1 MRGEMNKMGNKI
13 DLPEQ
18 TILWKDRKRTIFG
31 LPLSFT
37 RYALYEDRII
47 VSKGFLNVVEDEV
60 MLFRI
65 LDFKLRLSLGQRIFR
80 VGTVEITSSDATN
93 KELHLKS
100 IKKARE
106 VKQLISEKVMEQRK
120 KHGVRAIDRIE
131 EGPMDDM

>member
-1 MRGEMNKMGNKI
+1 MGNKI

>member
-1 MRGEMNKMGNKI
+1 MNKMGNKI

-37 RYALYEDRII
+37 RYTLYEDRLI
-47 VSKGFLNVVEDEV
+47 VSKGLLSVVEDEV

-65 LDFKLRLSLGQRIFR
+65 LDFKLRLSLGQRIFK
-80 VGTVEITSSDATN
+80 VSTVEIITSDATN

-106 VKQLISEKVMEQRK
+106 VKQFISDKVMEQRK
-120 KHGVRAIDRIE
+120 KHGVRSIDRIE
-131 EGPMDDM
+131 EGPIDDM

>member
-1 MRGEMNKMGNKI
+1 M
-13 DLPEQ
+13 
-18 TILWKDRKRTIFG
+18 
-31 LPLSFT
+31 
-37 RYALYEDRII
+37 YEDRII

>member
-1 MRGEMNKMGNKI
+1 MNKMGNKI

-47 VSKGFLNVVEDEV
+47 VSKGLLNVVEDEV

>member
-1 MRGEMNKMGNKI
+1 MNKMGNKI